1 MDVSALLPLELRARV
16 LALAHGETTPPPLSA
31 TQRTCGVSAELANLA
46 TLAVPTRH
54 APPYTVDEENCFA
67 RLQLYYRQAAEQQSG
82 AHNLYKLSPL
92 ILPPSS
98 SQPSTSEAREAS
110 VAAATDMA
118 RAEERAKLAETE
130 LLELLEREARK
141 AKQSVGGGK
150 MGGSGS
156 KTAAAMR
163 KGRRTEPP
171 PTIPASSLTAE
182 AATGAVDVSLEELS
196 AARGTPLDKA
206 DFCAA
211 EWTSV
216 GARPRSGR
224 RVRGGTD
231 DAPPQTIAFAREM
244 EPAEAGA
251 EAMPAAT
258 TEPRAAQADA
268 TAEEVATTSAEQL
281 PQLRRHEATS
291 SGDGTGELV
300 GELRA
305 QLDSLSATLADR
317 EAAHAQEL
325 AAERAAHHQALES
338 ALRTAQE
345 RDFNRLQSLQLRLY
359 IQTSRVATLEGALAK
374 HVATVGKLHTQ
385 VDLSPDE
392 AEALALVHQASGSDR
407 PRDESE
413 DLAGAAAQRE
423 RPPNPQRRPS
433 AEAQA
438 GMDEAG
444 GGAQRGALAQA
455 VSKASASASG

>member
-1 MDVSALLPLELRARV
+1 MDVSALPLELRARV

-46 TLAVPTRH
+46 TLAVPTCH
-54 APPYTVDEENCFA
+54 APPYTVDEENLFA
-67 RLQLYYRQAAEQQSG
+67 RLQLYYRQAADNQSG

-92 ILPPSS
+92 VLPPSS
-98 SQPSTSEAREAS
+98 SQPSTSEAHEAS
-110 VAAATDMA
+110 SAAATDMA
-118 RAEERAKLAETE
+118 RAEERARLAETE

-141 AKQSVGGGK
+141 AKSAPSAGGGK
-150 MGGSGS
+150 TAGSGS

-171 PTIPASSLTAE
+171 PTIPAPSLPAE

-231 DAPPQTIAFAREM
+231 DAPPQID
-244 EPAEAGA
+244 
-251 EAMPAAT
+251 T
-258 TEPRAAQADA
+258 TVEDD
-268 TAEEVATTSAEQL
+268 ATTSACVSIAEQL
-281 PQLRRHEATS
+281 PQLRRHEGTS
-291 SGDGTGELV
+291 SGDGTDELV
-300 GELRA
+300 GDLRA
-305 QLDSLSATLADR
+305 KLDSLSATLADR
-317 EAAHAQEL
+317 EAEHAREL

-423 RPPNPQRRPS
+423 RLPNPQRRLA
-433 AEAQA
+433 AEARV